1 MESQNLHFLTSQFL
15 LRILI
20 LFWTECF
27 KNQASLYISEILKSH
42 SCQLFSTSTTSC
54 IFAHRKSE
62 ANPMKSNKSSPIT
75 LGLLSALFFAVTFVL
90 NRTISV
96 EGGHWAW
103 SSSLRFFWMLPF
115 LLVLV
120 FARKNLRSL
129 LRIMKEKPLQWIL
142 WSTVGFGIFY
152 APLTFAAAYGPSWLV
167 ASTWQIT
174 IVAGMLVSPLI
185 NKKSFK
191 NSISL
196 QALLFS
202 LIILLGIAI
211 MLRSQAK
218 SVSTEELLL
227 GTIPV
232 LIAAFAYPLGNRKMM
247 QISDGKLN
255 AIQRTLGMTIAS
267 LPFWILISVYGISV
281 NEFPT
286 EVQIYQ
292 TLIVALCSG
301 VIATVL
307 FFMATDKVQKD
318 EKALAS
324 VEATQSAEVIFA
336 LLGEII
342 LLGSNWPDSYSLIG
356 IALVII
362 GMLLHSFKRDK
373 NAVQRT

>member
-1 MESQNLHFLTSQFL
+1 
-15 LRILI
+15 
-20 LFWTECF
+20 
-27 KNQASLYISEILKSH
+27 
-42 SCQLFSTSTTSC
+42 
-54 IFAHRKSE
+54 
-62 ANPMKSNKSSPIT
+62 MKSNKSIAIS

-90 NRTISV
+90 NRIMSV

-103 SSSLRFFWMLPF
+103 SSSLRFFWMVPF

-120 FARKNLRSL
+120 FAKKNLRSL
-129 LRIMKEKPLQWIL
+129 LIVMKEKPKEWIL

-174 IVAGMLVSPLI
+174 IVAGMLLAPLI
-185 NKKSFK
+185 NKKSIK
-191 NSISL
+191 DSISL

-211 MLRSQAK
+211 MLISQAK

-247 QISDGKLN
+247 QVSGGKLN

-267 LPFWILISVYGISV
+267 LPFWILISLFGISV
-281 NEFPT
+281 NAFPT

-324 VEATQSAEVIFA
+324 VEATQSAEVVFA
-336 LLGEII
+336 LVGEILI
-342 LLGSNWPDSYSLIG
+342 LHIDLPDAYSMVG
-356 IALVII
+356 IALVIL
-362 GMLLHSFKRDK
+362 GMLRHSFRSEKRRVEIK
-373 NAVQRT
+373 K

>member
-1 MESQNLHFLTSQFL
+1 
-15 LRILI
+15 
-20 LFWTECF
+20 
-27 KNQASLYISEILKSH
+27 
-42 SCQLFSTSTTSC
+42 
-54 IFAHRKSE
+54 
-62 ANPMKSNKSSPIT
+62 MKSNKSIAIS

-90 NRTISV
+90 NRTMSV

-129 LRIMKEKPLQWIL
+129 LIVMKEKPKEWIL

-174 IVAGMLVSPLI
+174 IVAGMLLAPLI
-185 NKKSFK
+185 NKKSIK
-191 NSISL
+191 DSISL

-211 MLRSQAK
+211 MLISQAK

-247 QISDGKLN
+247 QVSGGKLN

-267 LPFWILISVYGISV
+267 LPFWILISLYGISV
-281 NEFPT
+281 NAFPT

-336 LLGEII
+336 LIGEII

-373 NAVQRT
+373 DAVLIT

>member
-1 MESQNLHFLTSQFL
+1 
-15 LRILI
+15 
-20 LFWTECF
+20 
-27 KNQASLYISEILKSH
+27 
-42 SCQLFSTSTTSC
+42 
-54 IFAHRKSE
+54 
-62 ANPMKSNKSSPIT
+62 MKSNKSIAIS

-90 NRTISV
+90 NRTMSV

-103 SSSLRFFWMLPF
+103 SSSLRFFWMVPF
-115 LLVLV
+115 LLILV
-120 FARKNLRSL
+120 AVRKNLKPL
-129 LRIMKEKPLQWIL
+129 FRIMKENPGQWIL
-142 WSTVGFGIFY
+142 WSTIGFGIFY

-174 IVAGMLVSPLI
+174 IVAGMLLSPII

-191 NSISL
+191 KSISL

-202 LIILLGIAI
+202 LIILFGIAL
-211 MLRSQAK
+211 MLISQAK

-232 LIAAFAYPLGNRKMM
+232 LLAAFAYPLGNRKMM
-247 QISDGKLN
+247 QISGGKLN

-267 LPFWILISVYGISV
+267 LPFWILISLYGISV
-281 NEFPT
+281 DEFPT

-292 TLIVALCSG
+292 TLIVAVCSG

-307 FFMATDKVQKD
+307 FFMATDRVRKD
-318 EKALAS
+318 ENALAS

-336 LLGEII
+336 LIGEII
-342 LLGSNWPDSYSLIG
+342 ILQIVLPDSYSIIG

-362 GMLLHSFKRDK
+362 GMLLHSFKK
-373 NAVQRT
+373 EKISIENA

>member
-1 MESQNLHFLTSQFL
+1 
-15 LRILI
+15 
-20 LFWTECF
+20 
-27 KNQASLYISEILKSH
+27 
-42 SCQLFSTSTTSC
+42 
-54 IFAHRKSE
+54 
-62 ANPMKSNKSSPIT
+62 MKSTKSIAIA

-90 NRTISV
+90 NRTMSQ
-96 EGGHWAW
+96 EGGHWSW
-103 SSSLRFFWMLPF
+103 SSSLRFFWMLPLLL
-115 LLVLV
+115 LLVY
-120 FARKNLRSL
+120 ARKNLKPL
-129 LRIMKEKPLQWIL
+129 LAVMKENPKPWIL
-142 WSTVGFGIFY
+142 WSTIGFGIFY

-174 IVAGMLVSPLI
+174 IVAGMILSPLI
-185 NKKSFK
+185 NHKSFK
-191 NSISL
+191 NSISI

-202 LIILLGIAI
+202 LIILFGIAI
-211 MLRSQAK
+211 MLISQAK
-218 SVSTEELLL
+218 SVSTNELLL

-232 LIAAFAYPLGNRKMM
+232 LMAAFAYPLGNRKMM
-247 QISDGKLN
+247 QVSGGKLN
-255 AIQRTLGMTIAS
+255 AIQRALGMTIAS
-267 LPFWILISVYGISV
+267 LPFWILISLYGISQ

-286 EVQIYQ
+286 EGQILQ
-292 TLIVALCSG
+292 TLIVAICSG

-318 EKALAS
+318 ERALAS

-373 NAVQRT
+373 NAVQIT